1 MVNISLFNMKTNNF
15 TPNYIKCPDC
25 QNILGMSF
33 VVSVCPNPLC
43 GFNFDGLD
51 AYLSKNDEELRKIL
65 LKEYKTKEGKEGR
78 EYKLTITA
86 IKHNMG
92 NYLAH
97 FIECKWGAHYNAL
110 YNDFILSFLD
120 DLNLLKIVLKS
131 DIIKE
136 KDNITISKNGYKM
149 FWDLYCHLK
158 RINNVNF
165 RNFLISEF
173 PELHRRHYDEWFLK
187 WEENRKERIRE
198 REQKATLL

>member
-1 MVNISLFNMKTNNF
+1 MNIEF
-15 TPNYIKCPDC
+15 TPNYIKCPSC

-33 VVSVCPNPLC
+33 IDSVCPNPLC
-43 GFNFDGLD
+43 GFDFAGLE

-65 LKEYKTKEGKEGR
+65 LKEYKTKEGKEGKEGR

-110 YNDFILSFLD
+110 YNDFILNFLD

-158 RINNVNF
+158 RINIANF

-173 PELHRRHYDEWFLK
+173 PELHRRHYNEWFLK
-187 WEENRKERIRE
+187 WEENRKGKIKKLEGQARLI
-198 REQKATLL
+198 

>member
-1 MVNISLFNMKTNNF
+1 MKTNDF
-15 TPNYIKCPDC
+15 KLNYIKCPDC
-25 QNILGMSF
+25 QNILDMSF
-33 VVSVCPNPLC
+33 VDSVCPNPLC
-43 GFNFDGLD
+43 GFNFASLN
-51 AYLSKNDEELRKIL
+51 AYLNQGDEKLRKIL